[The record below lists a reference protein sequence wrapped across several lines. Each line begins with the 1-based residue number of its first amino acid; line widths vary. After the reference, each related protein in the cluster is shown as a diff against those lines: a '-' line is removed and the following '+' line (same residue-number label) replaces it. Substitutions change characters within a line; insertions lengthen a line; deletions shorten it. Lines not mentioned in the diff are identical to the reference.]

1 MKMSKSAGALLK
13 PHIPLLVCSLLEALS
28 NLEPQ
33 YLNYLSLH
41 IASNEDAQNKVCTV
55 FYFMYMYFV
64 YLKCSYFSLSV
75 FSGFYGVWLVFL
87 GHPVRQRLQPSS
99 PHHLRRKKRRKRG
112 RARLT
117 RTLLMACTSIW
128 SSWPTTTCS
137 ICLLSRCRCAHGV
150 TSLMLLVA
158 CCRSTHV
165 WMLCV
170 F

>member
-64 YLKCSYFSLSV
+64 YLYMYTYKCSGLDFVSLR
-75 FSGFYGVWLVFL
+75 Y
-87 GHPVRQRLQPSS
+87 
-99 PHHLRRKKRRKRG
+99 
-112 RARLT
+112 
-117 RTLLMACTSIW
+117 
-128 SSWPTTTCS
+128 
-137 ICLLSRCRCAHGV
+137 
-150 TSLMLLVA
+150 
-158 CCRSTHV
+158 
-165 WMLCV
+165 
-170 F
+170 